1 MLFKWCLNFHTEIW
15 AVKRPQ
21 ADPLRDAALRVRA
34 WEGQMCAA
42 QLLMASSAPFG
53 G

>member
-1 MLFKWCLNFHTEIW
+1 MLFKWCLTFHTEIW
-15 AVKRPQ
+15 AVTRPGV
-21 ADPLRDAALRVRA
+21 LRDAALHVRA
-34 WEGQMCAA
+34 CEGQMCVV